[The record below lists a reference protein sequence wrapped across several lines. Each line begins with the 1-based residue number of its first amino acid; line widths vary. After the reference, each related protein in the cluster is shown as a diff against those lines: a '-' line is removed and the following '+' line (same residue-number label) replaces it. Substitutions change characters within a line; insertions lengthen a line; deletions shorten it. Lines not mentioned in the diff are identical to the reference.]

1 LRPDVLAYYF
11 PHWHAD
17 ERDSRWFRPG
27 FTEWELVRNATPRF
41 PGHRQ
46 PRIPTLGHRDET
58 DPRVMDSE
66 VQLARAHGIDGFI
79 FDYYWYDDGPY
90 LQRALDEG
98 FLGRGQ
104 DATPMRF
111 ALMWANHDL
120 LDLYPLPAPSSGAQ
134 PRLLRP
140 GGVGL
145 ESFEQMTDHV
155 VSAYFAHPDYY
166 TVDGKPFFSIYELG
180 TFVAAIGGVEAA
192 AEALAGL
199 DRKARQAGLP
209 GVHVDAVVW
218 GAGILPNHVTISRP
232 RELLS
237 ALPVASASSYTW
249 LHHVDI
255 DAHPFPVGDWDRVR
269 AEAFAAYWSYP
280 DDLALPF
287 VPNIS
292 VGWDNSPRT
301 SPEAVWERNVGYGWT
316 PSFECSVESITLAA
330 AESVKLLAAQPGA
343 PAMVTVNAWNEW
355 TEGSYL
361 LPDTE
366 RGTELLEALGAAFPR

>member
-1 LRPDVLAYYF
+1 SRESCRSICPRSLPPTSSSACRSSLCTSFSSARSGPGSWPAPSTYRSNTSHHHAPSHRSPVDTHDQGLPLIPDVLAYYF

-46 PRIPTLGHRDET
+46 PRIPTLGYRDET

-232 RELLS
+232 REL
-237 ALPVASASSYTW
+237 
-249 LHHVDI
+249 
-255 DAHPFPVGDWDRVR
+255 
-269 AEAFAAYWSYP
+269 
-280 DDLALPF
+280 
-287 VPNIS
+287 
-292 VGWDNSPRT
+292 
-301 SPEAVWERNVGYGWT
+301 
-316 PSFECSVESITLAA
+316 
-330 AESVKLLAAQPGA
+330 
-343 PAMVTVNAWNEW
+343 
-355 TEGSYL
+355 
-361 LPDTE
+361 
-366 RGTELLEALGAAFPR
+366 